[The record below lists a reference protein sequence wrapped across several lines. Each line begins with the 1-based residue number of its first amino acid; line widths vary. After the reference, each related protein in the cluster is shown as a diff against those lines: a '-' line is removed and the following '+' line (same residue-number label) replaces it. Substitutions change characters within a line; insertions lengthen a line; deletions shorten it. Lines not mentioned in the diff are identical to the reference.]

1 MKRIKRI
8 LLTVATA
15 LCITAG
21 VSGIAISQNV
31 ASAQTEKTG
40 FYVEDGAAVRLKS
53 EHEKFGIRFS
63 ANVGEKVEGAT
74 YNMLIVPAQ
83 LVDLYEADTAE
94 NKADIITYLK
104 AYAASKGGSL
114 SIVENCEVDEKGVMS
129 GAIVNVLWQNI
140 NRKFVGVAYYEKD
153 GVITVAEYAD
163 DRERSVVDVSK
174 NALDSGDYTDTSDL
188 QVLFEKVRYGEMREN
203 GATAEE
209 KQSNAYQY
217 EYFYGASVNG
227 NTVTTAANTV
237 SVTLSGLNGSIE
249 NNALTLAFSGNGTNG
264 ATIDFGVIPAGHYRV
279 NLAHTLVSGTFSS
292 TITQNGV
299 KELATVWETKEL
311 GDDIYEFYFEQAT
324 EGNAS
329 FTIFASDTAT
339 AGTVTL
345 DTISLEP
352 VSLAEF
358 EFSRDEYMFGAGGLA
373 KNINASEGNYCDT
386 KVNTDWVAGFADML
400 NVESQRVWMSV
411 PHIVKRADD
420 SNELTI
426 DATLATQ
433 FHNHFKALQNAGVKR
448 IMVMLSRFVYPYG
461 YGEDSKNCAPDPT
474 DEPTE
479 YREWLEMQYQAYKL
493 LAKEFPEITLWECGN
508 EYDLDTFLHKKGLKS
523 EDKWGILQSA
533 KDFTFT
539 NTEKAHITADI
550 CYLASKAFKLY
561 NPETQI
567 VMPGMSKYAAD
578 KSNDHSLLTSANQKY
593 YFEELYKHI
602 ESGDFP
608 TIETVKV
615 TDPDKYFDIIAWHCY
630 ADSVDTFETY
640 NDTLLSQAAA
650 HGDADKR
657 VWITELGFTE
667 KSFGGQGTEEAQ
679 NAIATLAGELLVSL
693 EQEKYASIIEE
704 VFFFRMSDVVN
715 LGESAEACYGMYY
728 SPNAAEKP
736 SQAKPLAAV
745 LYNYFNNASA
755 TVDEL
760 SLWEEPTVY
769 ELNTIGANV
778 ATFDE
783 EGKEAW
789 EYGVYAKGK
798 VVDIMDGKATLNVTG
813 VEQLVLSLGNVT
825 KGMYKL
831 RFDADITDGYAAI
844 LQVVIGLSINSE
856 TGYASWSEL
865 TTLYN
870 AAGKSLDK
878 FATPNGNTYELT
890 LRFDADYENVG
901 LILINNI
908 ANQVCGITLD
918 NISFVALDYSE
929 KQVIQDFDNG
939 LLVCGSNWNVLPG
952 MINVANAHVDS
963 NNAGTFTG
971 KIVDGSYQYS
981 TGTTYSRVNL
991 GWFEAGDY
999 TFSFDVKVTG
1009 ATNYVGNIRL
1019 FVCSLAD
1026 TGYLV
1031 EDATYKQDTAKTFTE
1046 EWKTYTVSL
1055 SLEEARFVKLG
1066 VTRKTID
1073 GVIWMDNFCVQ
1084 KAITLNTIGAETA
1097 IFEEEG
1103 KAAWEYGVY
1112 AANSTVAIEN
1122 GEAVLN
1128 TTGVEQL
1135 VLSLGNVTKGMY
1147 KLRFD
1152 ADITGGYAA
1161 ILQVVTGLEVNSK
1174 TGYAGWAELTT
1185 LYNAAGKSLDKF
1197 ATSNGNTYELTLRF
1211 DADYEN
1217 VGFILINNIANQS
1230 CSIALD
1236 NISFAAL
1243 DYSEKQVIQDFDNGL
1258 LVCGSNWNVL
1268 PGMINVA
1275 NAHVDSNNAGTFT
1288 GKIVDG
1294 SYQYSTGTTYSRVNL
1309 GWFEAGDYTFSFDV
1323 KVTGAT
1329 NYVGNIRLFVCSLA
1343 DTGYLV
1349 EDATYKQDTAK
1360 TFTEEWKTY
1369 TVSLSLEEAR
1379 FVKLGVTRKTIDGV
1393 IWMDNFCVQKAIT
1406 LNTIGAETAIFEEG
1420 KAAWEYGVYARNT
1433 QVSVE
1438 DGKAVLNTTG
1448 IEQLVLS
1455 LGDVTKGNYK
1465 LTFDATMT
1473 GGYPAIVQVVTG
1485 LSVDSATG
1493 YASWETLET
1502 LYNAEG
1508 KTLSAFVTPNGNT
1521 YEIIF
1526 SFDADYTSVGLILI
1540 NNQADLT
1547 CGIAIDNISFK
1558 ALDYAEAQTV
1568 QSFNGSL
1575 LTANAWASVPTMIN
1589 VANTYVDYQNANAFD
1604 GKLVDGY
1611 YQVTVNSSNTYS
1623 RVDLGWF
1630 AAGTYTFTMTVKA
1643 SGSNLNGSIVLTPCV
1658 VNEDGGFSNLGS
1670 QTQAQTFTEEWVTY
1684 SFTIT
1689 LTQDTFVK
1697 LGVNWGKTMNATVCI
1712 DNITAQKTA

>member
-53 EHEKFGIRFS
+53 EHEKFGIRFA
-63 ANVGEKVEGAT
+63 ANVGEKVEGVT

-174 NALDSGDYTDTSDL
+174 NALDSGDYTAASDVK
-188 QVLFEKVRYGEMREN
+188 VLFEKVRYGEMREN

-474 DEPTE
+474 DEPTA

-667 KSFGGQGTEEAQ
+667 KSFGGQGTEESQ

-693 EQEKYASIIEE
+693 EQEKYASI
-704 VFFFRMSDVVN
+704 
-715 LGESAEACYGMYY
+715 
-728 SPNAAEKP
+728 
-736 SQAKPLAAV
+736 
-745 LYNYFNNASA
+745 
-755 TVDEL
+755 T
-760 SLWEEPTVY
+760 
-769 ELNTIGANV
+769 
-778 ATFDE
+778 
-783 EGKEAW
+783 
-789 EYGVYAKGK
+789 
-798 VVDIMDGKATLNVTG
+798 
-813 VEQLVLSLGNVT
+813 
-825 KGMYKL
+825 
-831 RFDADITDGYAAI
+831 
-844 LQVVIGLSINSE
+844 
-856 TGYASWSEL
+856 
-865 TTLYN
+865 
-870 AAGKSLDK
+870 
-878 FATPNGNTYELT
+878 
-890 LRFDADYENVG
+890 
-901 LILINNI
+901 
-908 ANQVCGITLD
+908 
-918 NISFVALDYSE
+918 
-929 KQVIQDFDNG
+929 
-939 LLVCGSNWNVLPG
+939 
-952 MINVANAHVDS
+952 
-963 NNAGTFTG
+963 
-971 KIVDGSYQYS
+971 
-981 TGTTYSRVNL
+981 
-991 GWFEAGDY
+991 
-999 TFSFDVKVTG
+999 
-1009 ATNYVGNIRL
+1009 
-1019 FVCSLAD
+1019 
-1026 TGYLV
+1026 
-1031 EDATYKQDTAKTFTE
+1031 
-1046 EWKTYTVSL
+1046 
-1055 SLEEARFVKLG
+1055 
-1066 VTRKTID
+1066 
-1073 GVIWMDNFCVQ
+1073 
-1084 KAITLNTIGAETA
+1084 
-1097 IFEEEG
+1097 
-1103 KAAWEYGVY
+1103 
-1112 AANSTVAIEN
+1112 
-1122 GEAVLN
+1122 
-1128 TTGVEQL
+1128 
-1135 VLSLGNVTKGMY
+1135 
-1147 KLRFD
+1147 
-1152 ADITGGYAA
+1152 
-1161 ILQVVTGLEVNSK
+1161 
-1174 TGYAGWAELTT
+1174 
-1185 LYNAAGKSLDKF
+1185 
-1197 ATSNGNTYELTLRF
+1197 
-1211 DADYEN
+1211 
-1217 VGFILINNIANQS
+1217 
-1230 CSIALD
+1230 
-1236 NISFAAL
+1236 
-1243 DYSEKQVIQDFDNGL
+1243 
-1258 LVCGSNWNVL
+1258 
-1268 PGMINVA
+1268 
-1275 NAHVDSNNAGTFT
+1275 
-1288 GKIVDG
+1288 
-1294 SYQYSTGTTYSRVNL
+1294 
-1309 GWFEAGDYTFSFDV
+1309 
-1323 KVTGAT
+1323 
-1329 NYVGNIRLFVCSLA
+1329 
-1343 DTGYLV
+1343 
-1349 EDATYKQDTAK
+1349 
-1360 TFTEEWKTY
+1360 
-1369 TVSLSLEEAR
+1369 
-1379 FVKLGVTRKTIDGV
+1379 
-1393 IWMDNFCVQKAIT
+1393 
-1406 LNTIGAETAIFEEG
+1406 
-1420 KAAWEYGVYARNT
+1420 
-1433 QVSVE
+1433 
-1438 DGKAVLNTTG
+1438 
-1448 IEQLVLS
+1448 
-1455 LGDVTKGNYK
+1455 
-1465 LTFDATMT
+1465 
-1473 GGYPAIVQVVTG
+1473 
-1485 LSVDSATG
+1485 
-1493 YASWETLET
+1493 
-1502 LYNAEG
+1502 
-1508 KTLSAFVTPNGNT
+1508 
-1521 YEIIF
+1521 
-1526 SFDADYTSVGLILI
+1526 
-1540 NNQADLT
+1540 
-1547 CGIAIDNISFK
+1547 
-1558 ALDYAEAQTV
+1558 
-1568 QSFNGSL
+1568 
-1575 LTANAWASVPTMIN
+1575 
-1589 VANTYVDYQNANAFD
+1589 
-1604 GKLVDGY
+1604 
-1611 YQVTVNSSNTYS
+1611 
-1623 RVDLGWF
+1623 
-1630 AAGTYTFTMTVKA
+1630 
-1643 SGSNLNGSIVLTPCV
+1643 
-1658 VNEDGGFSNLGS
+1658 
-1670 QTQAQTFTEEWVTY
+1670 
-1684 SFTIT
+1684 
-1689 LTQDTFVK
+1689 
-1697 LGVNWGKTMNATVCI
+1697 LGVNVL
-1712 DNITAQKTA
+1712 